1 MPARCKSAI
10 WLFIVLSAMLKVR
23 PAPPTRRLSAA
34 HVTTRRLSLVF
45 PYGTTMCLILPSRLD
60 VDSMLAIS
68 EGIMPCIAN
77 SPITPCT
84 SSHSIHSLASVI

>member
-34 HVTTRRLSLVF
+34 HVTTRRLSAAHV
-45 PYGTTMCLILPSRLD
+45 TTRRLSAAHVRD
-60 VDSMLAIS
+60 DPVGARRPLALQH
-68 EGIMPCIAN
+68 PLLTRR
-77 SPITPCT
+77 P
-84 SSHSIHSLASVI
+84 HRRRLLR